1 MLWYQTVQ
9 NLKSVLKLYLETIG
23 GRQRD
28 GRTHTHQT
36 KRRVSRNTS
45 PLSVEGYTK
54 PSAELEIK
62 VDVKYVGEDERT
74 DG

>member
-1 MLWYQTVQ
+1 M
-9 NLKSVLKLYLETIG
+9 KSVLKLYLETIG
-23 GRQRD
+23 GQRD

-36 KRRVSRNTS
+36 KRRVSHNTS

-54 PSAELEIK
+54 PSAELEINM
-62 VDVKYVGEDERT
+62 DVIFVGEDEQT

>member
-1 MLWYQTVQ
+1 MQIKFEFQ
-9 NLKSVLKLYLETIG
+9 CDQII
-23 GRQRD
+23 
-28 GRTHTHQT
+28 H
-36 KRRVSRNTS
+36 NTS
-45 PLSVEGYTK
+45 PLTK

>member
-1 MLWYQTVQ
+1 M
-9 NLKSVLKLYLETIG
+9 KSVLKLYLETIG
-23 GRQRD
+23 GAQRD
-28 GRTHTHQT
+28 GRKHTHKT
-36 KRRVSRNTS
+36 KRRVSHNTW

-54 PSAELEIK
+54 PSAELEIN